1 MLSVEMS
8 KQQQNLVTAIDVGSA
23 KTCALVTEVTESG
36 LHYLGHGIA
45 DSRGSRKGSI
55 VDLEK
60 AVGSVQRAVEKAEAA
75 AGVPVERALVG
86 IGGGCVRGVNS
97 RGGINVGSRARE
109 ITRDDIRQAVD
120 KARSI
125 ALPPEW
131 QIMHLLPQE
140 FLLDDQNSIRDP
152 AGMLGSRLEV
162 QVHMVTAASAAS
174 QNVVTAL
181 NRAGI
186 HVDDTVFEPLAAAE
200 CLLKGDE
207 RELGV
212 CLADVGAGST
222 ELIVYQEG
230 VVVHTAVIPIGGD
243 HFTNDVAVGLRTP
256 LAEAEKIKRTYGAA
270 VVIRIPE
277 VNEIEVAAVGD
288 RPSRLMSQRFLA
300 EILEPRAWELFEMMR
315 DNLRQART
323 LELCTAGIVLT
334 GGGARLA
341 HLLEVAETVL
351 RRPVRLAAP
360 SAVPKLPTDLM
371 SPEYATAV
379 GLVVYGNRVR
389 QGRGAANGSL
399 TSKLRSLFARNGTH

>member
-1 MLSVEMS
+1 MDRE
-8 KQQQNLVTAIDVGSA
+8 QQHLVTAIDVGSA
-23 KTCALVTEVTESG
+23 KTCAIVTESTESG
-36 LHYLGHGIA
+36 PRYLGHGVA
-45 DSRGSRKGSI
+45 ESRGSRKGAI

-60 AVGSVQRAVEKAEAA
+60 AIASVQRAVEKAEAT

-86 IGGGCVRGVNS
+86 IGGGCVRGINS
-97 RGGINVGSRARE
+97 RGGISVGGRPRE
-109 ITRDDIRQAVD
+109 ITRDDIRLAVD

-140 FLLDDQNSIRDP
+140 FLLDDQNNIRDP
-152 AGMLGSRLEV
+152 AGMLGMRLEV
-162 QVHMVTAASAAS
+162 QVHVVTAVAATT
-174 QNVVTAL
+174 QNVVTAI

-200 CLLKGDE
+200 GLLKTDE
-207 RELGV
+207 RELGA

-222 ELIVYQEG
+222 ELIVYHEG

-256 LAEAEKIKRTYGAA
+256 LADAEKIKRKFGSA
-270 VVIRIPE
+270 VVTRVPE
-277 VNEIEVAAVGD
+277 EREIDVAAVGD

-315 DNLRQART
+315 DNLRQARA
-323 LELCTAGIVLT
+323 LDMCTAGVVLT

-341 HLLEVAETVL
+341 HLAEVAETVL
-351 RRPVRLAAP
+351 RKPARLASPAALQRMP
-360 SAVPKLPTDLM
+360 SELAL
-371 SPEYATAV
+371 PEYATAI
-379 GLVVYGNRVR
+379 GLVLYGNRVR
-389 QGRGAANGSL
+389 QTRGAANSGL
-399 TSKLRSLFARNGTH
+399 RSKLKLLFARNGHS